1 MLLICTGYG
10 FLSHAHAHTHLAIK
24 SKCKVTDFTGN
35 DTLLLE
41 SVNLRLLDMRAA
53 VINYVNGYVNMLTS
67 PETRPHH
74 SITVSQMEFLEYT
87 T

>member
-10 FLSHAHAHTHLAIK
+10 FLSHTHAHTHLAIK

-41 SVNLRLLDMRAA
+41 SVNIGPLPIRARA
-53 VINYVNGYVNMLTS
+53 FMGKKCQNLQRRDTHEEMT
-67 PETRPHH
+67 
-74 SITVSQMEFLEYT
+74 ITWLFHCI
-87 T
+87 